1 MSSVGSLLSVFFV
14 GFFQLFETEKVN
26 KSNSALIRT
35 QILHTPGI
43 IWNLYEHILVR
54 NKFIY
59 SIVFLW
65 ICLALSTASNFALKT
80 PCTTNLAHLE
90 RGIVAPYTSIFLVH
104 PVANSFRSLEQ
115 HFAEFLGF
123 VQSA

>member
-1 MSSVGSLLSVFFV
+1 MAITF
-14 GFFQLFETEKVN
+14 FFQFFATEKVN
-26 KSNSALIRT
+26 NSNSAHIRT

-65 ICLALSTASNFALKT
+65 ICLALSTASNLAPKT
-80 PCTTNLAHLE
+80 PCATNPAHLE
-90 RGIVAPYTSIFLVH
+90 RGIVAPYTSIFLVL
-104 PVANSFRSLEQ
+104 PVANSFRRSEK
-115 HFAEFLGF
+115 
-123 VQSA
+123 

>member
-1 MSSVGSLLSVFFV
+1 LQVFFV
-14 GFFQLFETEKVN
+14 GFFQFFETEKVN

-59 SIVFLW
+59 YIVFLW
-65 ICLALSTASNFALKT
+65 ICLAFSTASNLASKT

-90 RGIVAPYTSIFLVH
+90 RGIVAPCTFIFLVL
-104 PVANSFRSLEQ
+104 PVANSFRRSEKQ
-115 HFAEFLGF
+115 FSEF
-123 VQSA
+123 